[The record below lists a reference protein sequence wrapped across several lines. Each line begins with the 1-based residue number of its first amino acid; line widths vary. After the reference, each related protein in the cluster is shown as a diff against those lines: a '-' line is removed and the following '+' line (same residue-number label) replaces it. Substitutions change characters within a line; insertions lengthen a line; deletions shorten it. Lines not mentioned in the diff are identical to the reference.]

1 MEKQELTRKIVATA
15 ISMITLVV
23 GLALAVFLLATTQ
36 ALSPLIR
43 WLTLACCVALAFAI
57 VWFFRSKLAEIRA
70 LRLCVRDRITPD
82 APIKRVRGVKVARPA
97 KAASSG
103 VAPIQKT
110 DAEPPAVQAQ
120 TSVEQEAALPTPSA
134 APHILTVQVPQP
146 VVPAAPTA
154 ATEPA
159 PMGAAEAVSEAVST
173 TTAKPLPVTE
183 AAPTT
188 ATAAPVATQST
199 PASVLTALQAEQ
211 VAAAEFSALH
221 RIALKNVATATA
233 QTTPP
238 VKPAAAAPVAAPVAT
253 APVHAS
259 ATAPVTSAPVASAP
273 VLASATA
280 PVASA
285 PVLASATAPV
295 DTPRPIQRT
304 QSVPQPKPV
313 VSSAPAPIL
322 WPSRGPSPKEQI
334 AAEHAA
340 RAKAAAEAAEARLRA
355 QQQAA
360 AE

>member
-110 DAEPPAVQAQ
+110 DAEPPAAQAQ

-146 VVPAAPTA
+146 VVPVAPTSA
-154 ATEPA
+154 A
-159 PMGAAEAVSEAVST
+159 EAVST
-173 TTAKPLPVTE
+173 TTAKPISATETASVT
-183 AAPTT
+183 AAVPTT
-188 ATAAPVATQST
+188 
-199 PASVLTALQAEQ
+199 
-211 VAAAEFSALH
+211 
-221 RIALKNVATATA
+221 
-233 QTTPP
+233 
-238 VKPAAAAPVAAPVAT
+238 
-253 APVHAS
+253 
-259 ATAPVTSAPVASAP
+259 
-273 VLASATA
+273 
-280 PVASA
+280 
-285 PVLASATAPV
+285 
-295 DTPRPIQRT
+295 
-304 QSVPQPKPV
+304 
-313 VSSAPAPIL
+313 
-322 WPSRGPSPKEQI
+322 
-334 AAEHAA
+334 
-340 RAKAAAEAAEARLRA
+340 
-355 QQQAA
+355 
-360 AE
+360 

>member
-97 KAASSG
+97 KATPSG
-103 VAPIQKT
+103 AAPIQKT
-110 DAEPPAVQAQ
+110 DAEPPAAQAQ

-154 ATEPA
+154 ATEAA

-173 TTAKPLPVTE
+173 TTAEAAPAAAAVPMTVTEAVSTTTAEAAPVATAVPMTVTEAVSTTTAKPLPVAE

-188 ATAAPVATQST
+188 ATAAPVAT
-199 PASVLTALQAEQ
+199 
-211 VAAAEFSALH
+211 
-221 RIALKNVATATA
+221 
-233 QTTPP
+233 
-238 VKPAAAAPVAAPVAT
+238 
-253 APVHAS
+253 
-259 ATAPVTSAPVASAP
+259 
-273 VLASATA
+273 
-280 PVASA
+280 
-285 PVLASATAPV
+285 
-295 DTPRPIQRT
+295 
-304 QSVPQPKPV
+304 
-313 VSSAPAPIL
+313 
-322 WPSRGPSPKEQI
+322 
-334 AAEHAA
+334 
-340 RAKAAAEAAEARLRA
+340 
-355 QQQAA
+355 
-360 AE
+360 